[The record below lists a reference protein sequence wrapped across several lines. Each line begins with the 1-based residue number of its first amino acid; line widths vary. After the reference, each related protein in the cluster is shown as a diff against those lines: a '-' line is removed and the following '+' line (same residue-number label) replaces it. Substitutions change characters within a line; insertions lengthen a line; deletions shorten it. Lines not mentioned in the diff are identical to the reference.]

1 MFICWESSKMSCGFT
16 LQIFQGYSVPPC
28 PSCPPRVRAQRGKQS
43 WGWHETEGRALCLFP
58 FQTSHR
64 GTTAGRR
71 KMREWLRSKFTRKT
85 KKNSAAAADA
95 AAAAAA
101 AAAEVMAAEEI
112 ELPAVLFKTLEVT
125 CDMAACGQLA
135 DFQHAALCFYE
146 GKLVMWVSRRL
157 SPRSHKVV
165 PLRTAAVTRRPT
177 P

>member
-1 MFICWESSKMSCGFT
+1 MSRHVRRARPECALSVENKVRDGTAEGLPFPLSKLLT
-16 LQIFQGYSVPPC
+16 AA
-28 PSCPPRVRAQRGKQS
+28 PPR
-43 WGWHETEGRALCLFP
+43 H
-58 FQTSHR
+58 
-64 GTTAGRR
+64 RR

-85 KKNSAAAADA
+85 KKNSAAAAD
-95 AAAAAA
+95 AAAA

>member
-1 MFICWESSKMSCGFT
+1 MIEIRKAGF
-16 LQIFQGYSVPPC
+16 
-28 PSCPPRVRAQRGKQS
+28 RAGIRKFS
-43 WGWHETEGRALCLFP
+43 P

-112 ELPAVLFKTLEVT
+112 ELLPAVLFKTLEVT

>member
-1 MFICWESSKMSCGFT
+1 
-16 LQIFQGYSVPPC
+16 
-28 PSCPPRVRAQRGKQS
+28 
-43 WGWHETEGRALCLFP
+43 
-58 FQTSHR
+58 
-64 GTTAGRR
+64 
-71 KMREWLRSKFTRKT
+71 MREWLRSKFTRKT

-101 AAAEVMAAEEI
+101 AAAEVMAAEET
-112 ELPAVLFKTLEVT
+112 ELPAVLFKTLEMT

-135 DFQHAALCFYE
+135 DFQRAALCFYE